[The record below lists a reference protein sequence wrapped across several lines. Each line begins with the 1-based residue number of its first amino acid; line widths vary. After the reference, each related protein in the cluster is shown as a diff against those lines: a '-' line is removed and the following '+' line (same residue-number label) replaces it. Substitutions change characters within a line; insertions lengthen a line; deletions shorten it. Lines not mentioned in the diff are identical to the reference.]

1 MKTDPRVKSQT
12 QRDADKAL
20 KDMFQTNRGL
30 KPKWTPKA
38 PHVKVKRKKKK
49 VKVKV
54 SMDVQTLKFF
64 GVILIFICMLGL
76 LFLSYSYSFGEMS
89 KPYDPRIK
97 FIPELN

>member
-20 KDMFQTNRGL
+20 KDMFQANRGL
-30 KPKWTPKA
+30 KPKWTPK
-38 PHVKVKRKKKK
+38 PPRVKVKRKNK
-49 VKVKV
+49 KVKV
-54 SMDVQTLKFF
+54 SMDMETLKFF

-89 KPYDPRIK
+89 KPYDPRIR
-97 FIPELN
+97 FIPELK

>member
-20 KDMFQTNRGL
+20 KDMFQANRGL
-30 KPKWTPKA
+30 KPKWTPKP

-49 VKVKV
+49 VKVRV
-54 SMDVQTLKFF
+54 SMDIETLQFL
-64 GVILIFICMLGL
+64 GAILICISMFGL

-89 KPYDPRIK
+89 KPEIRVM
-97 FIPELN
+97 PELK

>member
-20 KDMFQTNRGL
+20 KDMFQANRGL
-30 KPKWTPKA
+30 KPKWTPKP

-49 VKVKV
+49 VKVRV
-54 SMDVQTLKFF
+54 SMDIETLQFF
-64 GVILIFICMLGL
+64 GAILIFICTIGL

-89 KPYDPRIK
+89 KPEIRVM
-97 FIPELN
+97 PELK

>member
-20 KDMFQTNRGL
+20 KDMFQANRGL
-30 KPKWTPKA
+30 KPKWTPKP

-49 VKVKV
+49 VKVRV
-54 SMDVQTLKFF
+54 SMDIETLQFL
-64 GVILIFICMLGL
+64 GAILICVCMFGL

-89 KPYDPRIK
+89 KPEIRVM
-97 FIPELN
+97 PELK